1 MEDIN
6 KDANFPRKGP
16 KVMKNASC
24 TKTDL
29 KKNNKIYQAQI
40 KNMLWY
46 YLSIFSD
53 MISPFKNTK
62 PQAYDEFPIFHML

>member
-1 MEDIN
+1 MSTEMKTPMEDIN

-29 KKNNKIYQAQI
+29 KKNNKIYQA
-40 KNMLWY
+40 
-46 YLSIFSD
+46 
-53 MISPFKNTK
+53 
-62 PQAYDEFPIFHML
+62 